1 MKAREG
7 KWLPKGTQLTTNGLD
22 LWVPSFGFLLAI
34 PPNRLSLLAHCL
46 EHQVTSDL
54 NTYHQ
59 LFSRSHLG
67 RPAIANLVE
76 CEELKALLEAEKG
89 KLRAGCGTNVWA
101 SSQRQS
107 SSQGHKI
114 VILSAD
120 TLFLWTLKEPPE
132 WILAIKGL
140 QYK

>member
-1 MKAREG
+1 MEAREG
-7 KWLPKGTQLTTNGLD
+7 KRLPKGTQFTTNGLD
-22 LWVPSFGFLLAI
+22 FRIPSLGFLLATL
-34 PPNRLSLLAHCL
+34 PSRLSLPAHCF

-59 LFSRSHLG
+59 LFSQSHSG

-76 CEELKALLEAEKG
+76 CEELKALLDTEKG

-101 SSQRQS
+101 LSQRQS

-120 TLFLWTLKEPPE
+120 TLFLTDSQ
-132 WILAIKGL
+132 IAFGL
-140 QYK
+140 DLGC